1 MIKCPTCGYLQVG
14 RDPTIHVRY
23 CEPFFFK
30 TIVDA
35 EKEKERERETT
46 SDDNRTIESGRNRTK
61 NE

>member
-14 RDPTIHVRY
+14 RDPSVHVRY

-35 EKEKERERETT
+35 EKEKRESETT
-46 SDDNRTIESGRNRTK
+46 SDDNRKRTK
-61 NE
+61 KM

>member
-14 RDPTIHVRY
+14 RDPTVHVRY

-35 EKEKERERETT
+35 EKEEREREIA
-46 SDDNRTIESGRNRTK
+46 SDDTRKRTEK
-61 NE
+61 M